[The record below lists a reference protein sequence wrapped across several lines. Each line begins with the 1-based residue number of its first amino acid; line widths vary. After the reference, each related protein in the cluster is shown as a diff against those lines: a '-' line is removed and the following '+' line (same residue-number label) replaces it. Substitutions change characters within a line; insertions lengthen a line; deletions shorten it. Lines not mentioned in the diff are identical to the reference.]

1 MAVAQAPGT
10 LQERWKQEDWTLSPG
25 LTLCCQL
32 CASKWLA
39 SVSQRGKTSPQ
50 AYSRFPKR
58 HDVEG
63 AGASLPHESHPKEG
77 A

>member
-1 MAVAQAPGT
+1 MAQAPGV
-10 LQERWKQEDWTLSPG
+10 LQERRREEDRTLSPG
-25 LTLCCQL
+25 LARCCQL
-32 CASKWLA
+32 CASKWLG

-50 AYSRFPKR
+50 AYSRLPKR

-63 AGASLPHESHPKEG
+63 AGAFSPHESRPKEG